1 MLNFSTGQEEIRM
14 EEKSREVVMAISN
27 AARYMDPF
35 FKLSAMGTIL
45 LLQYFAR
52 MVKER
57 RLKETEFTDFQK
69 FLRMTEGKYD
79 IMNVPE
85 IPEEQLSEELNT
97 LGIHYMILP
106 DLEKNDGMLQVA
118 VYQPDRENFGSWY
131 QRHILS
137 RMTGGEKDIQELR
150 NLTSGKT
157 TIVSFPL
164 EEEEEAIKEDF
175 TSMGINYSQLP
186 DLHVG
191 DGEMQIIVAN
201 ADLPKVE
208 SWYKLHRDD
217 LRKDGITDVPDMKK
231 MSMDN
236 YMQTGQQTEAEY
248 IDTASP
254 ELKAVNAKYEGKEKG
269 EIGHQIEAAEHNT
282 MGKESS
288 TAYLRYVN
296 DPAYIPV
303 SIDKKTLVE
312 KSSVIN
318 KDGLDRY
325 NQFACRIPGT
335 YGKNEK
341 QLVIPET
348 QVFET
353 QKGSYIA
360 FINKEE
366 PVFVFNVRTKQVDH
380 EMRKLTGEEFAKQYF
395 DKIDRPSER
404 KVTSL
409 QKYKEK
415 GKDLSDLKIKMP
427 DPPIK
432 SK

>member
-1 MLNFSTGQEEIRM
+1 M

-57 RLKETEFTDFQK
+57 KLKETEFTDFQK

-118 VYQPDRENFGSWY
+118 VYQPDRENFGAWY
-131 QRHILS
+131 QRYILS

-164 EEEEEAIKEDF
+164 EDEEELIREDF
-175 TSMGINYSQLP
+175 EKLGINYSRLP

-191 DGEMQIIVAN
+191 DGELQVVIAN
-201 ADLPKVE
+201 ADLSKVE
-208 SWYKLHRDD
+208 SWYKLYQDD

-269 EIGHQIEAAEHNT
+269 EIEHQIEAAEYNT

-296 DPAYIPV
+296 DPAYIPI

-360 FINKEE
+360 FLNKEE

-395 DKIDRPSER
+395 DKVDRPSER

-409 QKYKEK
+409 KKYKEK

-427 DPPIK
+427 DPPIR

>member
-1 MLNFSTGQEEIRM
+1 MQ
-14 EEKSREVVMAISN
+14 VVI
-27 AARYMDPF
+27 
-35 FKLSAMGTIL
+35 
-45 LLQYFAR
+45 
-52 MVKER
+52 
-57 RLKETEFTDFQK
+57 
-69 FLRMTEGKYD
+69 
-79 IMNVPE
+79 
-85 IPEEQLSEELNT
+85 
-97 LGIHYMILP
+97 
-106 DLEKNDGMLQVA
+106 
-118 VYQPDRENFGSWY
+118 
-131 QRHILS
+131 
-137 RMTGGEKDIQELR
+137 
-150 NLTSGKT
+150 
-157 TIVSFPL
+157 
-164 EEEEEAIKEDF
+164 
-175 TSMGINYSQLP
+175 
-186 DLHVG
+186 
-191 DGEMQIIVAN
+191 AN

-208 SWYKLHRDD
+208 SWYKLYQDD

-236 YMQTGQQTEAEY
+236 YMQTGKQTEAEY
-248 IDTASP
+248 IDTASL

-269 EIGHQIEAAEHNT
+269 EIEHQIEAAEYNT

-296 DPAYIPV
+296 DPAYIPI

-360 FINKEE
+360 FLNKEE

-395 DKIDRPSER
+395 DKVDGPSER

-409 QKYKEK
+409 KKYKEK

-427 DPPIK
+427 DPPIR

>member
-1 MLNFSTGQEEIRM
+1 M

-57 RLKETEFTDFQK
+57 KLKETEFTDFQK
-69 FLRMTEGKYD
+69 FLRITEGKYD

-118 VYQPDRENFGSWY
+118 VYQPDRENFGAWY
-131 QRHILS
+131 QRYILS

-164 EEEEEAIKEDF
+164 EDEEELIREDF
-175 TSMGINYSQLP
+175 EKLGINYSRLP

-191 DGEMQIIVAN
+191 DGELQVVIAN

-208 SWYKLHRDD
+208 SWYKLYQDD

-231 MSMDN
+231 MSMDD

-254 ELKAVNAKYEGKEKG
+254 ELKAINAKYEGKEKG
-269 EIGHQIEAAEHNT
+269 EIEHQIEAAEHNT

-360 FINKEE
+360 FLNKEE

-395 DKIDRPSER
+395 DKVDRPSER

-415 GKDLSDLKIKMP
+415 GKDLSDLKIKML
-427 DPPIK
+427 DPPIR

>member
-1 MLNFSTGQEEIRM
+1 M

-35 FKLSAMGTIL
+35 FKLSAMGTVL

-57 RLKETEFTDFQK
+57 KLKETEFTDFQK

-85 IPEEQLSEELNT
+85 IPEEQLSEELNS

-118 VYQPDRENFGSWY
+118 VYQPDRENFGAWY
-131 QRHILS
+131 QRYILS

-164 EEEEEAIKEDF
+164 EDEEELIREDF
-175 TSMGINYSQLP
+175 EKLGINYSRLP

-191 DGEMQIIVAN
+191 DGELQVVIAN

-208 SWYKLHRDD
+208 SWYKLYQDD
-217 LRKDGITDVPDMKK
+217 LRKDGITDAPDMKK

-254 ELKAVNAKYEGKEKG
+254 ELKAVNAKYESKEKG
-269 EIGHQIEAAEHNT
+269 EIEHQIEAAEHNT
-282 MGKESS
+282 MRKESS

-296 DPAYIPV
+296 DPSYIPV

-360 FINKEE
+360 FLNKEE

-395 DKIDRPSER
+395 DKVDRPSER

-409 QKYKEK
+409 KKYKEK

-427 DPPIK
+427 DPPIR

>member
-1 MLNFSTGQEEIRM
+1 M

-57 RLKETEFTDFQK
+57 KLKETEFTDFQK

-85 IPEEQLSEELNT
+85 IPEEQLSEELNS

-106 DLEKNDGMLQVA
+106 DLKKNDGMLQVA
-118 VYQPDRENFGSWY
+118 VYQPDRENFGAWY
-131 QRHILS
+131 QRYILS

-164 EEEEEAIKEDF
+164 EDEEELIREDF
-175 TSMGINYSQLP
+175 EKLGINYSRLP

-191 DGEMQIIVAN
+191 DGELQVVIAN
-201 ADLPKVE
+201 ADLSKVE
-208 SWYKLHRDD
+208 SWYKLYRDD

-236 YMQTGQQTEAEY
+236 YMQTGKQTEAEY

-254 ELKAVNAKYEGKEKG
+254 ELKAVNAKYESKEKG
-269 EIGHQIEAAEHNT
+269 EIEHQIEAAEHNT
-282 MGKESS
+282 MRKESS

-360 FINKEE
+360 FLNKEE

-395 DKIDRPSER
+395 DKVDRPSER

-427 DPPIK
+427 DPPIR

>member
-1 MLNFSTGQEEIRM
+1 M

-57 RLKETEFTDFQK
+57 KLKETEFTDFQK

-118 VYQPDRENFGSWY
+118 VYQPDRENFGAWY
-131 QRHILS
+131 QRYILS

-164 EEEEEAIKEDF
+164 EDEEELIREDF
-175 TSMGINYSQLP
+175 EKLGINYSRLP

-191 DGEMQIIVAN
+191 DGELQVVIAN

-208 SWYKLHRDD
+208 SWYKLYRED
-217 LRKDGITDVPDMKK
+217 LMKDGITDVPNMKK

-254 ELKAVNAKYEGKEKG
+254 ELKAVNAKYESKEKG
-269 EIGHQIEAAEHNT
+269 EIEHQIEMVEHNA
-282 MGKESS
+282 MRKESS

-360 FINKEE
+360 FLNKEE

-395 DKIDRPSER
+395 DKVDRPSER

-427 DPPIK
+427 DPPIR

>member
-1 MLNFSTGQEEIRM
+1 M

-57 RLKETEFTDFQK
+57 KLKETEFTDFQK

-118 VYQPDRENFGSWY
+118 VYQPDRENFGAWY
-131 QRHILS
+131 QRYILS

-164 EEEEEAIKEDF
+164 EDEEELIREDF
-175 TSMGINYSQLP
+175 EKLGINYSRLP

-191 DGEMQIIVAN
+191 DGELQVVIAN
-201 ADLPKVE
+201 ADLSKVE
-208 SWYKLHRDD
+208 SWYKLYRDD

-236 YMQTGQQTEAEY
+236 YMQTGKQTEAEY

-254 ELKAVNAKYEGKEKG
+254 ELKAVNAKYESKEKG
-269 EIGHQIEAAEHNT
+269 EIEHQIEAAEHNT
-282 MGKESS
+282 MRKESS

-360 FINKEE
+360 FLNREE

-395 DKIDRPSER
+395 DKVDRPSER

-427 DPPIK
+427 DPPIR

>member
-1 MLNFSTGQEEIRM
+1 M

-57 RLKETEFTDFQK
+57 KLKETEFTDFQK

-118 VYQPDRENFGSWY
+118 VYQPDRENFGAWY
-131 QRHILS
+131 QRYILS

-164 EEEEEAIKEDF
+164 EDEEELIREDF
-175 TSMGINYSQLP
+175 EKLGINYSRLP

-191 DGEMQIIVAN
+191 DGELQVVIAN
-201 ADLPKVE
+201 ADLSKVE
-208 SWYKLHRDD
+208 SWYKLYRDD

-236 YMQTGQQTEAEY
+236 YMQTGKQTEAEY

-254 ELKAVNAKYEGKEKG
+254 ELKAVNAKYESKEKG
-269 EIGHQIEAAEHNT
+269 EIEHQIEAAEHNT
-282 MGKESS
+282 MRKESS

-360 FINKEE
+360 FLNKEE

-395 DKIDRPSER
+395 DKVDRPSER

-427 DPPIK
+427 DPPIR

>member
-1 MLNFSTGQEEIRM
+1 M

-208 SWYKLHRDD
+208 SWYKLYRDD

-269 EIGHQIEAAEHNT
+269 EIGHQIEAGEHNT

>member
-1 MLNFSTGQEEIRM
+1 
-14 EEKSREVVMAISN
+14 
-27 AARYMDPF
+27 
-35 FKLSAMGTIL
+35 MGTIL

-57 RLKETEFTDFQK
+57 KLKETEFTDFQK

-118 VYQPDRENFGSWY
+118 VYQPDRENFGAWY

-137 RMTGGEKDIQELR
+137 CMTGGEKDIQELR

-164 EEEEEAIKEDF
+164 EDEEELIREDF
-175 TSMGINYSQLP
+175 EKLGINYSRLP

-191 DGEMQIIVAN
+191 DGELQVVIAN

-208 SWYKLHRDD
+208 SWYKLYRDD
-217 LRKDGITDVPDMKK
+217 LRKDDITDVPDMKK

-254 ELKAVNAKYEGKEKG
+254 ELKAANAKYEGK
-269 EIGHQIEAAEHNT
+269 
-282 MGKESS
+282 
-288 TAYLRYVN
+288 
-296 DPAYIPV
+296 
-303 SIDKKTLVE
+303 
-312 KSSVIN
+312 
-318 KDGLDRY
+318 
-325 NQFACRIPGT
+325 
-335 YGKNEK
+335 
-341 QLVIPET
+341 
-348 QVFET
+348 
-353 QKGSYIA
+353 QKG
-360 FINKEE
+360 
-366 PVFVFNVRTKQVDH
+366 RD
-380 EMRKLTGEEFAKQYF
+380 
-395 DKIDRPSER
+395 
-404 KVTSL
+404 
-409 QKYKEK
+409 
-415 GKDLSDLKIKMP
+415 
-427 DPPIK
+427 
-432 SK
+432 

>member
-1 MLNFSTGQEEIRM
+1 M

-57 RLKETEFTDFQK
+57 KLKETEFTDFQK

-118 VYQPDRENFGSWY
+118 VYQPDRENFGAWY
-131 QRHILS
+131 QRYILS

-164 EEEEEAIKEDF
+164 EDEEELIREDF
-175 TSMGINYSQLP
+175 EKLGINYSRLP

-191 DGEMQIIVAN
+191 DGELQVVIAN

-208 SWYKLHRDD
+208 SWYKLYRED
-217 LRKDGITDVPDMKK
+217 LMKDGITDVPNMKK

-254 ELKAVNAKYEGKEKG
+254 ELKAVNAKYESKEKG
-269 EIGHQIEAAEHNT
+269 EIEHQIEMVEHNA
-282 MGKESS
+282 MRKESS

-360 FINKEE
+360 FLNKEE

-395 DKIDRPSER
+395 DKVDRPSER

-415 GKDLSDLKIKMP
+415 GKGLSDLKIKMP
-427 DPPIK
+427 DPPIR

>member
-1 MLNFSTGQEEIRM
+1 M

-57 RLKETEFTDFQK
+57 KLKETEFTDFQK

-118 VYQPDRENFGSWY
+118 VYQPDRENFGAWY
-131 QRHILS
+131 QRYILS

-164 EEEEEAIKEDF
+164 EDEEELIREDF
-175 TSMGINYSQLP
+175 EKLGINYSRLP

-191 DGEMQIIVAN
+191 DGELQVVIAN
-201 ADLPKVE
+201 ADLSKVE
-208 SWYKLHRDD
+208 SWYKLYRDD

-236 YMQTGQQTEAEY
+236 YMQTGKQTEAEY

-254 ELKAVNAKYEGKEKG
+254 ELKAVNAKYESKEKG
-269 EIGHQIEAAEHNT
+269 EIEHQIEAAEHNT
-282 MGKESS
+282 MRKESS

-360 FINKEE
+360 FLNKEE
-366 PVFVFNVRTKQVDH
+366 PVFVFNVITKQVDH

-395 DKIDRPSER
+395 DKVDRPSER

-427 DPPIK
+427 DPPIR

>member
-1 MLNFSTGQEEIRM
+1 M

-57 RLKETEFTDFQK
+57 KLKETEFTDFQK

-118 VYQPDRENFGSWY
+118 VYQPDRENFGAWY
-131 QRHILS
+131 QRYILS

-164 EEEEEAIKEDF
+164 EDEEELIREDF
-175 TSMGINYSQLP
+175 EKLGINYSRLP

-191 DGEMQIIVAN
+191 DGELQVVIAN
-201 ADLPKVE
+201 ADLSKVE
-208 SWYKLHRDD
+208 SWYKLYRDD

-236 YMQTGQQTEAEY
+236 YMQTGKQTEAEY

-254 ELKAVNAKYEGKEKG
+254 ELKAVNAKYESKEKG
-269 EIGHQIEAAEHNT
+269 EIEHQIEAVEHNT
-282 MGKESS
+282 MRKESS

-360 FINKEE
+360 FLNKEE

-395 DKIDRPSER
+395 DKVDRPSER

-427 DPPIK
+427 DPPIR

>member
-1 MLNFSTGQEEIRM
+1 M

-57 RLKETEFTDFQK
+57 KLKETEFTDFQK

-85 IPEEQLSEELNT
+85 IPEEQLSEELNS

-137 RMTGGEKDIQELR
+137 CMTGGEKDIQELR

-164 EEEEEAIKEDF
+164 EDEEELIREDF
-175 TSMGINYSQLP
+175 EKLGINYSRLP

-191 DGEMQIIVAN
+191 DGELQVVIAN

-208 SWYKLHRDD
+208 SWYKLYRDD

-231 MSMDN
+231 MSMDS

-254 ELKAVNAKYEGKEKG
+254 ELKAVNAKYESKEKG
-269 EIGHQIEAAEHNT
+269 EIEHQIEAAEHNT

-318 KDGLDRY
+318 KD
-325 NQFACRIPGT
+325 
-335 YGKNEK
+335 E
-341 QLVIPET
+341 
-348 QVFET
+348 
-353 QKGSYIA
+353 
-360 FINKEE
+360 
-366 PVFVFNVRTKQVDH
+366 
-380 EMRKLTGEEFAKQYF
+380 
-395 DKIDRPSER
+395 IDI
-404 KVTSL
+404 TSL
-409 QKYKEK
+409 PAVFLGHMERMKNN
-415 GKDLSDLKIKMP
+415 L
-427 DPPIK
+427 
-432 SK
+432 

>member
-1 MLNFSTGQEEIRM
+1 M

-57 RLKETEFTDFQK
+57 KLKETEFTDFQK

-118 VYQPDRENFGSWY
+118 VYQPDRENFGAWY
-131 QRHILS
+131 QRYILS

-164 EEEEEAIKEDF
+164 EDEEELIREDF
-175 TSMGINYSQLP
+175 EKLGINYSRLP

-191 DGEMQIIVAN
+191 DGELQVVIAN
-201 ADLPKVE
+201 ADLSKVE
-208 SWYKLHRDD
+208 SWYKLYRDD

-236 YMQTGQQTEAEY
+236 YMQTGKQTEAEY

-254 ELKAVNAKYEGKEKG
+254 ELKAVNAKYESKEKG
-269 EIGHQIEAAEHNT
+269 EIEHQIEAAEHNT
-282 MGKESS
+282 MRKESS

-303 SIDKKTLVE
+303 SIDKKTLIE

-360 FINKEE
+360 FLNKEE

-395 DKIDRPSER
+395 DKVDRPSER

-427 DPPIK
+427 DPPIR

>member
-1 MLNFSTGQEEIRM
+1 M

-57 RLKETEFTDFQK
+57 KLKETEFTDFQK

-118 VYQPDRENFGSWY
+118 VYQPDRENFGAWY
-131 QRHILS
+131 QRYILS

-164 EEEEEAIKEDF
+164 EDEEELIREDF
-175 TSMGINYSQLP
+175 EKLGINYSRLP

-191 DGEMQIIVAN
+191 DGELQVVIAN

-208 SWYKLHRDD
+208 SWYKLYQDD

-236 YMQTGQQTEAEY
+236 YMQTGKQTEPEY
-248 IDTASP
+248 IDTASS

-269 EIGHQIEAAEHNT
+269 EIEHQIEAAEHNT

-341 QLVIPET
+341 QLVILET

-360 FINKEE
+360 FLNKEE

-395 DKIDRPSER
+395 DKVDRPSER

-427 DPPIK
+427 DPPIR

>member
-1 MLNFSTGQEEIRM
+1 M

-45 LLQYFAR
+45 LLQYFTR

-57 RLKETEFTDFQK
+57 KLKETEFTDFQK

-85 IPEEQLSEELNT
+85 IPEEQLSEELNS

-191 DGEMQIIVAN
+191 DGEIQIIVAN

-208 SWYKLHRDD
+208 SWYELYRDD

-269 EIGHQIEAAEHNT
+269 EIEHQIEAAEYNT

-296 DPAYIPV
+296 DPAYIPI

-360 FINKEE
+360 FLNKEE

-395 DKIDRPSER
+395 DKVDGPSER

-409 QKYKEK
+409 KKYKEK

-427 DPPIK
+427 DPPIR

>member
-1 MLNFSTGQEEIRM
+1 M

-57 RLKETEFTDFQK
+57 KLKETEFTDFQK
-69 FLRMTEGKYD
+69 FLRITEGKYD

-118 VYQPDRENFGSWY
+118 VYQPDRENFGAWY
-131 QRHILS
+131 QRYILS

-164 EEEEEAIKEDF
+164 EDEEELIREDF
-175 TSMGINYSQLP
+175 EKLGINYSRLP

-191 DGEMQIIVAN
+191 DGELQVVIAN

-208 SWYKLHRDD
+208 SWYKLYQDD

-231 MSMDN
+231 MSMDD
-236 YMQTGQQTEAEY
+236 YMQTGKQTEAEY

-269 EIGHQIEAAEHNT
+269 EIEHQIEAAEHNT

-360 FINKEE
+360 FLNKEE

-395 DKIDRPSER
+395 DKVDRPSER

-427 DPPIK
+427 DPPIR

>member
-1 MLNFSTGQEEIRM
+1 M

-57 RLKETEFTDFQK
+57 KLKETEFTDFQK

-118 VYQPDRENFGSWY
+118 VYQPDRENFGAWY
-131 QRHILS
+131 QRYILS

-164 EEEEEAIKEDF
+164 EDEEELIREDF
-175 TSMGINYSQLP
+175 EKLGINYSRLP

-191 DGEMQIIVAN
+191 DGELQVVIAN
-201 ADLPKVE
+201 ADLSKVE
-208 SWYKLHRDD
+208 SWYKLYRDD

-236 YMQTGQQTEAEY
+236 YMQTGKQTEAEY

-254 ELKAVNAKYEGKEKG
+254 ELKAVNAKYESKEKG
-269 EIGHQIEAAEHNT
+269 EIEHQIEAAEHNT
-282 MGKESS
+282 MRKESS

-360 FINKEE
+360 FLNKED

-395 DKIDRPSER
+395 DKVDRTSER

-409 QKYKEK
+409 KKYKEK
-415 GKDLSDLKIKMP
+415 GKNLSDLKIKMP
-427 DPPIK
+427 DPPIR

>member
-1 MLNFSTGQEEIRM
+1 M

-57 RLKETEFTDFQK
+57 KLKETEFTDFQK

-118 VYQPDRENFGSWY
+118 VYQPDRGNFGAWY

-137 RMTGGEKDIQELR
+137 CMTGGEKDIQELR

-191 DGEMQIIVAN
+191 DGEIQIIVAN

-208 SWYKLHRDD
+208 SWYELYRDD

-269 EIGHQIEAAEHNT
+269 EIEHQIEAAEYNT

-296 DPAYIPV
+296 DPAYIPI

-360 FINKEE
+360 FLNKEE

-395 DKIDRPSER
+395 DKVDRPSER

-427 DPPIK
+427 DPPIR

>member
-1 MLNFSTGQEEIRM
+1 M

-57 RLKETEFTDFQK
+57 KLKETEFTDFQK

-118 VYQPDRENFGSWY
+118 VYQPDRENFGAWY
-131 QRHILS
+131 QRYILS

-164 EEEEEAIKEDF
+164 EDEEELIREDF
-175 TSMGINYSQLP
+175 EKLGINYSRLP

-191 DGEMQIIVAN
+191 DGELQVVIAN
-201 ADLPKVE
+201 ADLSKVE
-208 SWYKLHRDD
+208 SWYKLYRDD
-217 LRKDGITDVPDMKK
+217 LRKNGITDVPDMKK

-236 YMQTGQQTEAEY
+236 YMQTGKQTEAEY

-254 ELKAVNAKYEGKEKG
+254 ELKAVNAKYESKEKG
-269 EIGHQIEAAEHNT
+269 EIEHQIEAAEHNT
-282 MGKESS
+282 MRKESS

-360 FINKEE
+360 FLNKEE

-395 DKIDRPSER
+395 DKVDRPSER

-427 DPPIK
+427 DPPIR

>member
-1 MLNFSTGQEEIRM
+1 M

-57 RLKETEFTDFQK
+57 KLKETEFTDFQK

-118 VYQPDRENFGSWY
+118 VYQPDRENFGAWY
-131 QRHILS
+131 QRYILS

-164 EEEEEAIKEDF
+164 EDEEELIREDF
-175 TSMGINYSQLP
+175 EKLGINYSRLP

-191 DGEMQIIVAN
+191 DGELQIVIAN
-201 ADLPKVE
+201 ADLSKVE
-208 SWYKLHRDD
+208 SWYKLYRDD

-236 YMQTGQQTEAEY
+236 YMQTGKQTEAEY

-254 ELKAVNAKYEGKEKG
+254 ELKAVNAKYESKEKG
-269 EIGHQIEAAEHNT
+269 EIEHQIEAAEHNT
-282 MGKESS
+282 MRKESS

-360 FINKEE
+360 FLNKEE

-395 DKIDRPSER
+395 DKVDRPSER

-427 DPPIK
+427 DPPIR

>member
-1 MLNFSTGQEEIRM
+1 M

-57 RLKETEFTDFQK
+57 KLKETEFTDFQK

-85 IPEEQLSEELNT
+85 IPEEQLSEELNS

-118 VYQPDRENFGSWY
+118 VYQPDRENFGAWY
-131 QRHILS
+131 QRYILS

-164 EEEEEAIKEDF
+164 EDEEELIREDF
-175 TSMGINYSQLP
+175 EKLGINYSRLP

-191 DGEMQIIVAN
+191 DGELQVVIAN
-201 ADLPKVE
+201 ADLSKVE
-208 SWYKLHRDD
+208 SWYKLYRDD

-236 YMQTGQQTEAEY
+236 YMQTGKQTEAEY

-254 ELKAVNAKYEGKEKG
+254 ELKAVNAKYESKEKG
-269 EIGHQIEAAEHNT
+269 EIEHQIEAAEHNT
-282 MGKESS
+282 MRKESS

-318 KDGLDRY
+318 KDELDRY

-360 FINKEE
+360 FLNKEE
-366 PVFVFNVRTKQVDH
+366 PVCVFNVRTKQVDH

-395 DKIDRPSER
+395 DKVDRPSER

-427 DPPIK
+427 DPPIR

>member
-1 MLNFSTGQEEIRM
+1 M

-57 RLKETEFTDFQK
+57 KLKETEFTDFQK

-85 IPEEQLSEELNT
+85 IPEEQLSEELNS

-106 DLEKNDGMLQVA
+106 DLKKNDGMLQVA
-118 VYQPDRENFGSWY
+118 VYQPDRENFGAWY
-131 QRHILS
+131 QRYILS

-164 EEEEEAIKEDF
+164 EDEEELIREDF
-175 TSMGINYSQLP
+175 EKLGINYSRLP

-191 DGEMQIIVAN
+191 DGELQVVIAN
-201 ADLPKVE
+201 ADLSKVE
-208 SWYKLHRDD
+208 SWYKLYRDD

-236 YMQTGQQTEAEY
+236 YMQTGKQTEAEY

-254 ELKAVNAKYEGKEKG
+254 ELKAVNAKYESKEKG
-269 EIGHQIEAAEHNT
+269 EIEHQIEAAEHNT
-282 MGKESS
+282 MRKESS

-360 FINKEE
+360 FLNKEE

-395 DKIDRPSER
+395 DKVDRPSER

-409 QKYKEK
+409 KKYKEK

-427 DPPIK
+427 DPPIR

>member
-1 MLNFSTGQEEIRM
+1 M

-57 RLKETEFTDFQK
+57 KLKETEFTDFQK

-118 VYQPDRENFGSWY
+118 VYQPDRENFGAWY
-131 QRHILS
+131 QRYILS

-164 EEEEEAIKEDF
+164 EDEEELIREDF
-175 TSMGINYSQLP
+175 EKLGINYSRLP

-191 DGEMQIIVAN
+191 DGELQVVIAN

-208 SWYKLHRDD
+208 AWYKLYRDD

-269 EIGHQIEAAEHNT
+269 EIEHQIEAAEHNT

-296 DPAYIPV
+296 DPAYIPI

-360 FINKEE
+360 FLNKEE

-395 DKIDRPSER
+395 DKVDRPSER

-409 QKYKEK
+409 KKYKEK

-427 DPPIK
+427 DPPIR